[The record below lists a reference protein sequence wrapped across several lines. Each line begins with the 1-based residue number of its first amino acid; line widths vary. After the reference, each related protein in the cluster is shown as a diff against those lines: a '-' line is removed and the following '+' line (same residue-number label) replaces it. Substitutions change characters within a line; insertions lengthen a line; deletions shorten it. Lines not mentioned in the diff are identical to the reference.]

1 MADELPVTQSP
12 PEISQGPQGVQGTPI
27 TPGSADLFR
36 LIGYTGGIGC
46 CLPIV
51 LITGFC
57 VFMLFIA
64 AIMKGCN

>member
-1 MADELPVTQSP
+1 MPDELPVTESSP
-12 PEISQGPQGVQGTPI
+12 PKI